1 MATKER
7 FTVRGAHCENC
18 IATIERALRRL
29 DGIVHVDAKLQP
41 QAFVDAKLQPQ
52 AFVEVEYDP
61 EKVNR
66 DTLRRA
72 IEQVGYELV
81 AE

>member
-41 QAFVDAKLQPQ
+41 QAFV
-52 AFVEVEYDP
+52 EVEYDP

>member
-18 IATIERALRRL
+18 IATIERTLRRL

-41 QAFVDAKLQPQ
+41 QAL
-52 AFVEVEYDP
+52 VEVEYDSD
-61 EKVNR
+61 KVNR

-72 IEQVGYELV
+72 IERVGYELV

>member
-29 DGIVHVDAKLQP
+29 DGIVKVDAKLQP
-41 QAFVDAKLQPQ
+41 QAS
-52 AFVEVEYDP
+52 VEVEYDSD
-61 EKVNR
+61 KVNR

-72 IEQVGYELV
+72 VERVGYELV